1 MREDLRGLVK
11 WFFLKQV
18 NNILKKQRVL
28 LTPYKSFEPKKLVNL
43 YQNFQ
48 DEEYL
53 LDQCAE
59 LLSKMILVQAFPN
72 ANHRTAF
79 FLVGSYLSKHGIRT
93 IKFEDDPGRY
103 QEFYKKSKGLLETD
117 IDHMHIFDKNYLDA
131 IHMTGID
138 DHLEAARKQLE
149 LIIIGDQSGI
159 KTEESLQS
167 FTKSLSQLSPMA
179 LFE

>member
-1 MREDLRGLVK
+1 MRGKYDCEKIFVDWCT

-18 NNILKKQRVL
+18 NDILKKQRVL

-93 IKFEDDPGRY
+93 IN
-103 QEFYKKSKGLLETD
+103 SKMTPVGIRNSIKNLKDCWKLISITC
-117 IDHMHIFDKNYLDA
+117 IF
-131 IHMTGID
+131 
-138 DHLEAARKQLE
+138 
-149 LIIIGDQSGI
+149 LIRIILMPSI
-159 KTEESLQS
+159 
-167 FTKSLSQLSPMA
+167 
-179 LFE
+179 